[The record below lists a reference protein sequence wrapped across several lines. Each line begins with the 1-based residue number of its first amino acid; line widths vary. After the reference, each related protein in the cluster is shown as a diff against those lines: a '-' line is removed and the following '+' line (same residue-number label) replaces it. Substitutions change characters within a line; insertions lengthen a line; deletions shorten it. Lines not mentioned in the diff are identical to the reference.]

1 MFKLVSSKIVN
12 CTLLKMKKIFRF
24 LVCSAI
30 VLAANSSFAQETIPV
45 APANLKID
53 GKLDEFS
60 DSLANYDKS
69 SKIHYA
75 FAHDANNLYV
85 FIKANGQQ
93 EQSKI
98 MAAGI
103 SVSVNNKGKKKETST
118 VTFPVV
124 DRAAMMSEM
133 RNRGGQ
139 GREGGEARTERTPE
153 QRAAMRMEMRKR
165 MLNQYKEIKVSG
177 LEGISMESVSIYNT
191 YGLKAGINFDAQN
204 NLIYELAIPLKLV
217 NVNLDNEI
225 AINIKLN
232 GIEIPE
238 NRGQGDGEGRPSGG
252 FGGGGFGGGRSF
264 GGGYGGGRYGG
275 GEGGD
280 FSSMF
285 TSTDFWVKAKFAQ

>member
-1 MFKLVSSKIVN
+1 
-12 CTLLKMKKIFRF
+12 MKRIFRF
-24 LVCSAI
+24 LVYSVIA
-30 VLAANSSFAQETIPV
+30 LAVNQSFAQEIIPV

-85 FIKANGQQ
+85 FIKASGQQ

-103 SVSVNNKGKKKETST
+103 SISVNNKGKKKETST
-118 VTFPVV
+118 ITFPVV

-133 RNRGGQ
+133 RNRGAQ
-139 GREGGEARTERTPE
+139 SRDNGGARTERTPE
-153 QRAAMRMEMRKR
+153 ERAAMRMEMRKK
-165 MLNQYKEIKVSG
+165 MLSQYKEIKVSG

-191 YGLKAGINFDAQN
+191 YGLKEGINFDAQN

-217 NVNLDNEI
+217 NVSLDNEV

-238 NRGQGDGEGRPSGG
+238 NGGGGGFHGGEGGGEGRPSGG
-252 FGGGGFGGGRSF
+252 FGGGGFGGGGF
-264 GGGYGGGRYGG
+264 GGGRPAGGQ
-275 GEGGD
+275 GGD

>member
-1 MFKLVSSKIVN
+1 
-12 CTLLKMKKIFRF
+12 MKKIFRF
-24 LVCSAI
+24 LVCSA
-30 VLAANSSFAQETIPV
+30 VALAANSSFAQEIIPV

-53 GKLDEFS
+53 GKLDVFS

-118 VTFPVV
+118 ITFPVV
-124 DRAAMMSEM
+124 DKAAMVSEW
-133 RNRGGQ
+133 RNKVAQSRNNSGSK
-139 GREGGEARTERTPE
+139 TNRTPE
-153 QRAAMRMEMRKR
+153 ESVAMRKETRNK

-177 LEGISMESVSIYNT
+177 LEGISMESVSIYNN
-191 YGLKAGINFDAQN
+191 YGLKTGINFDAQN

-217 NVNLDNEI
+217 RVSLDNEI

-238 NRGQGDGEGRPSGG
+238 NRGQGDGQSRPSGG
-252 FGGGGFGGGRSF
+252 YGGGRSF
-264 GGGYGGGRYGG
+264 GGGGYGGGRYSSGQ
-275 GEGGD
+275 GGD

-285 TSTDFWVKAKFAQ
+285 TSSDFWVKAKFAQ

>member
-1 MFKLVSSKIVN
+1 MRRILN
-12 CTLLKMKKIFRF
+12 F
-24 LVCSAI
+24 LVCSALV
-30 VLAANSSFAQETIPV
+30 VLANSSFAQEVIPL
-45 APANLKID
+45 APTNLKID

-60 DSLANYDKS
+60 DSLANYDKG
-69 SKIHYA
+69 SKLNYA

-85 FIKANGQQ
+85 FVKASGQQ

-103 SVSVNNKGKKKETST
+103 SVSVNYRGKKKETST

-139 GREGGEARTERTPE
+139 GRESGEARTERTPE
-153 QRAAMRMEMRKR
+153 QRAAMRMEMRKK
-165 MLNQYKEIKVSG
+165 MLNQYKEIKVNG
-177 LEGISMESVSIYNT
+177 LAGTNMESVSIYNT
-191 YGLKAGINFDAQN
+191 YGLKTGINFDAQN

-238 NRGQGDGEGRPSGG
+238 SRGQGEGEGRPSGAY
-252 FGGGGFGGGRSF
+252 GGGGYGGGRSF

-275 GEGGD
+275 GQGGD